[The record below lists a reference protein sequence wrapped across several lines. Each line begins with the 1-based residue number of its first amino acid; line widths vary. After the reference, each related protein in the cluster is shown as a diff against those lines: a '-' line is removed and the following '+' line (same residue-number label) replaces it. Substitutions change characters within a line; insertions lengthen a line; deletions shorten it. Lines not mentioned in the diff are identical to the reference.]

1 MTTLAE
7 MAAQLRDVRR
17 EEHLS
22 QATLAARA
30 GLARS
35 TVTRLETLSKGDV
48 GLSVLLRL
56 LEAAGYDLKI
66 VKATHTRTLNDI
78 LEEQRA
84 GE

>member
-7 MAAQLRDVRR
+7 IAEELRRVRR
-17 EEHLS
+17 DENLS
-22 QATLAARA
+22 QDALAMRA
-30 GLARS
+30 GLART

-66 VKATHTRTLNDI
+66 VKATHNRTLDDI
-78 LEEQRA
+78 LAEQRS
-84 GE
+84 GD

>member
-1 MTTLAE
+1 MTTLSE
-7 MAAQLRDVRR
+7 MAEQLRTVRR
-17 EEHLS
+17 DEHLS
-22 QATLAARA
+22 QQALATRA

-35 TVTRLETLSKGDV
+35 TVTRLETLSKGDI

-78 LEEQRA
+78 LTEQRS
-84 GE
+84 GG